1 MKTILVAGGAGEVGE
16 GIVKQLLSRGHRV
29 LVQSRSADKI
39 DSLKQRLGN
48 PENLHLVVGEIGS
61 ESQIADL
68 KEAVKSSG
76 FELDSVVASIGS
88 WWSGP
93 KLIDLDLT
101 TFNDVMAERLT
112 THFLV
117 AKAFLS
123 DLQDRPGSSY
133 VFIHGASGFIPIPNS
148 GPVSIAGAA
157 QVMLKNVFVKELE
170 GKQVRINLLSMMSSI
185 ATRSHPNADTE
196 ALTSTDV
203 GDYVGVLVERAE
215 ISGQTIKFTHRREI
229 PS

>member
-29 LVQSRSADKI
+29 LVQSRSASKLDA
-39 DSLKQRLGN
+39 LTQRLGN
-48 PENLHLVVGEIGS
+48 PKLLHSIAGEIGS
-61 ESQIADL
+61 ESQIATL
-68 KEAVKSSG
+68 KEAIRTSG
-76 FELDSVVASIGS
+76 YVLDSVVASIGS

-93 KLIDLDLT
+93 KLIDLDLA
-101 TFNDVMAERLT
+101 TFSKVMEERLT

-123 DLQDRPGSSY
+123 DLQDLSGSSY

-157 QVMLKNVFVKELE
+157 QVMLKDVFVKELE
-170 GKQVRINLLSMMSSI
+170 EKQVRINLLSMMGSI
-185 ATRSHPNADTE
+185 ATRSHPSGDPD
-196 ALTSTDV
+196 ALTSIDV
-203 GDYVGVLVERAE
+203 GNYVGVLVENER

-229 PS
+229 P